1 MIAKEDIEYIKE
13 AFDKKDRY
21 FRPDVKRII
30 RAYNIIMDD
39 GKHIFKPVSEE
50 ICACSLRPYLIQLY
64 RKMETL
70 GLFKGKT
77 KKEVKKKD
85 VKKKKVKSATNNHSK
100 RKGGKK
106 AKNIK

>member
-1 MIAKEDIEYIKE
+1 MNNIAKEDIQYIQE
-13 AFDKKDRY
+13 LYDKKDTHI
-21 FRPDVKRII
+21 RPDVRRVI
-30 RAYNIIMDD
+30 RLYNQLMPD

-70 GLFKGKT
+70 GLFKDAA
-77 KKEVKKKD
+77 KKD
-85 VKKKKVKSATNNHSK
+85 EKGKKVKSTTNNHSK
-100 RKGGKK
+100 RKGGK